1 MTEENIFSNEDNLES
16 GETRKTENQELDD
29 ATNEPRS
36 FVEKNEDYER
46 AEAIQKTLSSL
57 VDNETVD
64 TNQLEY
70 EPGPVQQ
77 PPDWD
82 HGPPKDEINLE
93 DENTVEGRQP
103 KIRDDLSDLEPA
115 GSDDDDKVEAPPI
128 NLPGPQAAAEILGS
142 SPTPISQPE
151 DKSITGREST
161 VRGDLDQVT
170 ENEENGK
177 GDEATPINLPGPVV
191 GEAPEPGPHPFPNVA
206 IEDDGT
212 GGRMNKV
219 GLSPDDV
226 KNVAFG
232 DKEGNNISG
241 HKEPGDPPPPP
252 TMSGQTALSPDDVKI
267 TESGVGDNLSK
278 AEDPNEPPPPPDMSG
293 LTALSPDDVKL
304 EGGQST
310 YQSISDEAISV
321 KNEEEGLASQAKV
334 RDDLDDLSSENSE
347 NEKDE
352 ATPINLPGPQPGRV
366 SDEPDHGPNPYT
378 NEGAAS
384 GADEVVKDHPGPGG
398 NVAQKPDP
406 EPQPKGNDVAGLP
419 LPLFNAPDFEAMNT
433 SERAVVDVIGKAIT
447 DKEYRTTLFDDVK
460 GAVAGYELADEDQI
474 ALGEMTKE
482 AFDFFSNEV
491 DSRFGEAKAGL
502 PEAEHQSLLAQVVHA
517 VWRDLNPGS
526 LTYVLAYKIPQKHL

>member
-1 MTEENIFSNEDNLES
+1 MEENIISNEDNLES

-36 FVEKNEDYER
+36 LVEKNENYEQ
-46 AEAIQKTLSSL
+46 AEAIQNALETL
-57 VDNETVD
+57 VDNEKVD
-64 TNQLEY
+64 PSQLEY
-70 EPGPVQQ
+70 DPGPVQQ

-82 HGPPKDEINLE
+82 HGPPKDEVDLG
-93 DENTVEGRQP
+93 DENTVLGRQP
-103 KIRDDLSDLEPA
+103 KLREDLSDLEPA
-115 GSDDDDKVEAPPI
+115 GSDDDEKVEATPI
-128 NLPGPQAAAEILGS
+128 NTPGPVPGAEATPINTP
-142 SPTPISQPE
+142 SPTAQTE
-151 DKSITGREST
+151 DNSLLGRQSSA
-161 VRGDLDQVT
+161 RDDLDQVT
-170 ENEENGK
+170 ENEESGK
-177 GDEATPINLPGPVV
+177 GDEATPINLPGPAVA
-191 GEAPEPGPHPFPNVA
+191 EAPEPGPHPFPNVA

-252 TMSGQTALSPDDVKI
+252 
-267 TESGVGDNLSK
+267 
-278 AEDPNEPPPPPDMSG
+278 DMSG

-334 RDDLDDLSSENSE
+334 RGDLDDLSSQNSE
-347 NEKDE
+347 DEKDE

-384 GADEVVKDHPGPGG
+384 GADEVAKDHPGTGG
-398 NVAQKPDP
+398 NVAQMPDLEP
-406 EPQPKGNDVAGLP
+406 EPKGKDVADLP
-419 LPLFNAPDFEAMNT
+419 IPLFNAPDFEAMNT

-447 DKEYRTTLFDDVK
+447 DKEYRTMLFADVK
-460 GAVAGYELADEDQI
+460 GAVAGYEMADEDQT
-474 ALGEMTKE
+474 ALGEMTNE
-482 AFDFFSNEV
+482 AFDFFATEV
-491 DSRFGEAKAGL
+491 DTRFGETKVDI